1 MEEPLQ
7 TCADDYVCYL
17 TTTGRVTGK
26 AHTIEIWFAVSGAKI
41 YMLAGD
47 RDRAD
52 WIRNLRR
59 NPEVAVRLR
68 ERLYPGMAYEVTDPE
83 EDALAR
89 RLLVDKYDP
98 IEGGGLGEWG
108 RTSLPVAIKLSLK
121 P

>member
-1 MEEPLQ
+1 MEELLQ
-7 TCADDYVCYL
+7 TYVDDHVCYL
-17 TTTGRVTGK
+17 TTIGRVTGK
-26 AHTIEIWFAVSGAKI
+26 AHTIEIWFALSGARL

-52 WIRNLRR
+52 WVRNVRR
-59 NPEVAVRLR
+59 NPDVSVRLR
-68 ERLYPGMAYEVTDPE
+68 EQLYAGRAYEVADPE

-98 IEGGGLGEWG
+98 IEGGGLDEWG
-108 RTSLPVAIKLSLK
+108 RTALPVAVELRQN